1 MKKSVF
7 SVLAGLVLLVT
18 CVHAQGVKDGKILLS
33 EDGSSYF
40 KTTLLVQSWVRY
52 QQYNPGTTIFGYPKE
67 SGADVG
73 IRRFR
78 MQTIGQLSDRIFVYA
93 QFGENNFNNI
103 SDRKLGFFVHDA
115 YGEYAVLKDKLSV
128 GAGLSGWS
136 GLSRFSSPSVGSI
149 LGVDAPLYLQSTND
163 VTDQFLRKL
172 SVHAKGK
179 IKRLDYRVALSQPMA
194 IQKSAGYNPKP
205 GPKAT
210 FSPRPPALETN
221 LYAMYQFRDKE
232 SNLTPYTTGTYLG
245 SKTVFNIGAGLV
257 YQPRAMWYTG
267 PQGDTLNHDM
277 LQAAVDV
284 YYDAPLNDR
293 GGAVS
298 FYGAFTFFNFGPE
311 YLRNAGAMNPANGSN
326 DPTILNGG
334 GNAFPLAGTGNVLYL
349 QAGYKLSA
357 KPGKIGVMPYASI
370 QYANYKALEKPV
382 SFFDAGLNWYMKGH
396 TSKLTTAFQSRP
408 VFSSDGAYLSRKGA
422 FIAQYQVFFG

>member
-1 MKKSVF
+1 MKKSVI
-7 SVLAGLVLLVT
+7 SVLAGLVLFVT

-52 QQYNPGTTIFGYPKE
+52 QQYNPGTTIFGYSKE

-149 LGVDAPLYLQSTND
+149 VGVDAPLYLQSTND

-179 IKRLDYRVALSQPMA
+179 INRLDYRLALSQPMA
-194 IQKSAGYNPKP
+194 IQKSPGYNPKP

-267 PQGDTLNHDM
+267 SQGDTLNHDM
-277 LQAAVDV
+277 MQTAVDV

-293 GGAVS
+293 GAAVS
-298 FYGAFTFFNFGPE
+298 FYGTFTFFNFGPA
-311 YLRNAGAMNPANGSN
+311 YLRNGGAMNPANGSN

-334 GNAFPLAGTGNVLYL
+334 GNAFPLVGTGKVLYL
-349 QAGYKLSA
+349 QAGYKMPV
-357 KPGKIGVMPYASI
+357 KPGKIGIMPYTSV
-370 QYANYKALEKPV
+370 QYAHYKALEKPV
-382 SFFDAGLNWYMKGH
+382 SFYDLGLNWYLKGH

-408 VFSSDGAYLSRKGA
+408 VFASDGTYLSRKGA
-422 FIAQYQVFFG
+422 FVAQYQVFFG

>member
-1 MKKSVF
+1 MKKSIYPA
-7 SVLAGLVLLVT
+7 LAGLVLFATFL
-18 CVHAQGVKDGKILLS
+18 HAQGVKDGRILLN
-33 EDGSSYF
+33 EDGSGYF

-52 QQYNPGTTIFGYPKE
+52 QEYNPGTTIFGYSKE
-67 SGADVG
+67 NGADIG

-78 MQTIGQLSDRIFVYA
+78 MQTIGQLTDRIFVYA
-93 QFGENNFNNI
+93 QIGENNFNNI

-115 YGEYAVLKDKLSV
+115 CGEYAVIKDKLSV

-179 IKRLDYRVALSQPMA
+179 ISRLDYRVALSQPMA

-205 GPKAT
+205 GPNAS

-267 PQGDTLNHDM
+267 AQGDTLEHDM

-293 GGAVS
+293 GAAVS
-298 FYGAFTFFNFGPE
+298 FYGAVTFFDLGPN
-311 YLRNAGAMNPANGSN
+311 YLRNAGAMNPANGDN
-326 DPTILNGG
+326 DPTVLNGG
-334 GNAFPLAGTGNVLYL
+334 GNAFPLVGTGNVLYL

-357 KPGKIGVMPYASI
+357 KPGKIGVMPYASV
-370 QYANYKALEKPV
+370 QYARYRALENPV
-382 SFFDAGLNWYMKGH
+382 SFYDAGVNWYMKGH

-408 VFSSDGAYLSRKGA
+408 IFSSGGSYLTQKSA
-422 FIAQYQVFFG
+422 FVAQYQVFFG

>member
-1 MKKSVF
+1 M
-7 SVLAGLVLLVT
+7 AGLWLVAT
-18 CVHAQGVKDGKILLS
+18 CPHAQGVKDGRIFLN
-33 EDGSSYF
+33 EEGSNYF

-52 QQYNPGTTIFGYPKE
+52 QEYNPGTTIFGYPKE
-67 SGADVG
+67 RGADIG

-78 MQTIGQLSDRIFVYA
+78 MQSMGQLTDRIFVYA
-93 QFGENNFNNI
+93 QIGENNFNNI

-115 YGEYAVLKDKLSV
+115 YGEYAIVKEKLSA

-172 SVHAKGK
+172 SVHVKGK
-179 IKRLDYRVALSQPMA
+179 INRLDYRLALSQPMA
-194 IQKSAGYNPKP
+194 IQKSAGYNPKV
-205 GPKAT
+205 GPNAT
-210 FSPRPPALETN
+210 FSPKPPALETN
-221 LYAMYQFRDKE
+221 LYVMYQFRDKE

-257 YQPRAMWYTG
+257 FQPRAMWYTDS
-267 PQGDTLNHDM
+267 QADTLNHDM

-293 GGAVS
+293 GTAIS
-298 FYGAFTFFNFGPE
+298 LYGAYTIFDFGPN

-326 DPTILNGG
+326 NATVLNGG
-334 GNAFPLAGTGNVLYL
+334 GNAFPLVGTGNVVYL
-349 QAGYKLSA
+349 QAGLKLASG
-357 KPGKIGVMPYASI
+357 PGKTGIMPYASAQI
-370 QYANYKALEKPV
+370 ARYEALEKPV
-382 SFFDAGLNWYMKGH
+382 SFFDLGLNWYLKGH

-408 VFSSDGAYLSRKGA
+408 VFASDGSFLNRKGA
-422 FIAQYQVFFG
+422 FIAQFQVFFG